1 MPARNNLCNTATEL
15 QRSSRTQAG
24 PVALADLDRCNGTA
38 TVVKR
43 ARHQPTMDERRQRKQ
58 AMSGTERS
66 RRSRERKRERE
77 AAEGGAKRAS
87 FREEARVSMQ
97 QQAIRAGVE
106 RHELHR
112 GWRDREGRWH
122 GILEVIFDD
131 IAPDPALEDERQ
143 QQAEADGTWPTFT
156 VNPDAAPQIPSAE
169 GER

>member
-1 MPARNNLCNTATEL
+1 MPDKKKLCNNATGL
-15 QRSSRTQAG
+15 QRSSRTQAA
-24 PVALADLDRCNGTA
+24 PVASADQGRCNGTA

-77 AAEGGAKRAS
+77 AEEGGAKQANFRA
-87 FREEARVSMQ
+87 EARVSMQ
-97 QQAIRAGVE
+97 RASIRAGVE
-106 RHELHR
+106 PHELHR

-122 GILEVIFDD
+122 GILDVLFED

-143 QQAEADGTWPTFT
+143 QQAEADGTWP
-156 VNPDAAPQIPSAE
+156 S
-169 GER
+169 